1 MDPLDPLTEIINSG
15 QGFSPSIALERIIWA
30 MIGIFFL
37 GAISRSITNSIRSQN
52 WFDRNF
58 LFSYSKEKNLQ
69 MIPPHNPQVMTNKFN
84 KYERFN
90 FFKKK
95 SFIAW

>member
-15 QGFSPSIALERIIWA
+15 QGFSPAIALERIIWA

-52 WFDRNF
+52 WFGSKF
-58 LFSYSKEKNLQ
+58 LFSYSKDKKITDDTSLQ
-69 MIPPHNPQVMTNKFN
+69 PSG
-84 KYERFN
+84 EDE
-90 FFKKK
+90 
-95 SFIAW
+95 